1 MKKVALILLLCCFL
15 TGISFSQSKPDANE
29 DASGFWQITN
39 TRLLPVYGPLAEY
52 IVNKYNLAEKA
63 SIGIDL
69 GSGPGNLIIEL
80 CRRTKQM
87 FWINADINPAFF
99 PLFLDSAKKNLLEKR
114 VDTVFADAQAL
125 PFKDN
130 YADIIVSRG
139 SFQFWKDKRLAFS
152 EIYRVLKTG
161 GIAFIGRGFSENLPV
176 EIAKNI
182 RERTDGGPRYDVVG
196 TAEELRQIMKILSI
210 NEYKIQMPK
219 PPDSE
224 GINYGIWLEFYK
236 SGNSK

>member
-1 MKKVALILLLCCFL
+1 M
-15 TGISFSQSKPDANE
+15 
-29 DASGFWQITN
+29 
-39 TRLLPVYGPLAEY
+39 
-52 IVNKYNLAEKA
+52 
-63 SIGIDL
+63 
-69 GSGPGNLIIEL
+69 
-80 CRRTKQM
+80 
-87 FWINADINPAFF
+87 
-99 PLFLDSAKKNLLEKR
+99 
-114 VDTVFADAQAL
+114 DTVFADAQAL

-182 RERTDGGPRYDVVG
+182 REQTDGGPRYDVAG

-219 PPDSE
+219 PPGSE

-236 SGNSK
+236 SSNSK

>member
-1 MKKVALILLLCCFL
+1 MLMKMH
-15 TGISFSQSKPDANE
+15 P
-29 DASGFWQITN
+29 
-39 TRLLPVYGPLAEY
+39 
-52 IVNKYNLAEKA
+52 
-63 SIGIDL
+63 
-69 GSGPGNLIIEL
+69 
-80 CRRTKQM
+80 
-87 FWINADINPAFF
+87 
-99 PLFLDSAKKNLLEKR
+99 AKKNHLEKR

-182 RERTDGGPRYDVVG
+182 QERTDGGPMYDVAG

-219 PPDSE
+219 PHDSE